1 MINFAPGRIKKDKDI
16 PEGFVTHPSGTFNE
30 RFKQHRPKPRHRT
43 PTLGTPSV
51 RATPRRHS
59 WTIQYRPTDRSY
71 VAWDIS
77 ASTSMVSA
85 YGLDTALSYMKAIT
99 LGSSEIIPPPRQ
111 SFRLAWHLVWHD
123 LTLSRSPSGHVPRTA
138 TGHHI
143 HTMDYSISPRPW
155 HGPDSPERPAWHCT
169 NPRVPY
175 RHTNPSDPAPRPA

>member
-1 MINFAPGRIKKDKDI
+1 MALEAIFGIDKLADMINFAPGRIKKDKDI

-51 RATPRRHS
+51 RATLRRHS

-85 YGLDTALSYMKAIT
+85 YGLDTALSYMKVIT
-99 LGSSEIIPPPRQ
+99 LGSSEIIPPPHQ
-111 SFRLAWHLVWHD
+111 VIPPGMASRLA
-123 LTLSRSPSGHVPRTA
+123 
-138 TGHHI
+138 
-143 HTMDYSISPRPW
+143 
-155 HGPDSPERPAWHCT
+155 
-169 NPRVPY
+169 
-175 RHTNPSDPAPRPA
+175 